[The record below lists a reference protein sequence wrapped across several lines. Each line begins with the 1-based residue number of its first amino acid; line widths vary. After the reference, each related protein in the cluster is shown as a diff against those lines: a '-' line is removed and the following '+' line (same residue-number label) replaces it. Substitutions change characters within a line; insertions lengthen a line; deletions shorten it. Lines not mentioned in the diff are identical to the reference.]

1 MLLLL
6 FLLLLGVLPS
16 SGIIIIPRR
25 YRPVSSSSSRGLF
38 REIVRRRVF
47 SLRSIGVYHLFFF
60 VGIGGRLSMKCL
72 LTLFSSRGS
81 LQMSRRE
88 FSLFCPRLEQKKKTK
103 TTSGCL
109 TTEEH
114 AQTTSTFCSSLSVCV
129 CRPCVFV
136 LFYDALTLTLFFA
149 ASFEHKSDERHTVVF
164 RVSI

>member
-6 FLLLLGVLPS
+6 LLLLGVLPS

-25 YRPVSSSSSRGLF
+25 YLPVSSSSSRGLF

-81 LQMSRRE
+81 LQILCRE
-88 FSLFCPRLEQKKKTK
+88 FSLFCPRPTKEEDKDHGLLNKKNTQQVRVPL
-103 TTSGCL
+103 SACV
-109 TTEEH
+109 
-114 AQTTSTFCSSLSVCV
+114 SVCFCSLLLLSEQRCFLSLSCSFL
-129 CRPCVFV
+129 CR
-136 LFYDALTLTLFFA
+136 
-149 ASFEHKSDERHTVVF
+149 F
-164 RVSI
+164 RVKI